1 MLKQLLVFDKL
12 LVIFLVE
19 AEDRVVAR
27 GGNVHIAGQGTRRV
41 VLQAGVSGAVGVDI
55 SVHDVDEVVLD
66 EDLVV
71 TIINAG
77 LAQKLAIVAV
87 VL

>member
-1 MLKQLLVFDKL
+1 M
-12 LVIFLVE
+12 
-19 AEDRVVAR
+19 
-27 GGNVHIAGQGTRRV
+27 
-41 VLQAGVSGAVGVDI
+41 GVDI